1 MKPERIIP
9 YALALVLGIALAVV
23 LLWPQAKPAVG
34 VSAPLPPAKEVR
46 AVEKVVEV
54 PKLVYV
60 YPPKVKDKLDLPADV
75 AKDPDKSVTATGK
88 LDAEERPYT
97 MTAVLDLKTGE
108 SAVYAR
114 PDPLP
119 WLAPNTTSE
128 VGVFAGYKDGE
139 QAIRIEGRQELLRV
153 KALHVGAVGSA
164 DITPGDI
171 DGFVGVGAWA
181 RW

>member
-1 MKPERIIP
+1 MVQARLFP
-9 YALALVLGIALAVV
+9 YALALILGIALAVV
-23 LLWPQAKPAVG
+23 LLWPDDKPAVG
-34 VSAPLPPAKEVR
+34 VSAQLPPAKEVR
-46 AVEKVVEV
+46 TVEKVVEV

-60 YPPKVKDKLDLPADV
+60 YPPKAKAKLDLPAEV
-75 AKDPDKSVTATGK
+75 AKDPDKHVTATGK
-88 LDAEERPYT
+88 LDAEDRPYT
-97 MTAVLDLKTGE
+97 LTSVLDVETGE

-139 QAIRIEGRQELLRV
+139 QAIRLEARQELLRV
-153 KALHVGAVGSA
+153 KALHVGAIGSA
-164 DITPGDI
+164 DMTPGNI
-171 DGFVGVGAWA
+171 DGFIGVGVWA